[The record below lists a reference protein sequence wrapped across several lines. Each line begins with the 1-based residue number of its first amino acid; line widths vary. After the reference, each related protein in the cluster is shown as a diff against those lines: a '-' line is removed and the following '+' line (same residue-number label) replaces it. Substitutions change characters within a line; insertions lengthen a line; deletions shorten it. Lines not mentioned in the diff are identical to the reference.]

1 MARQSCL
8 GSRCFVNTR
17 ELLAL
22 ARALSEWVPGVGL
35 LFGRQRT
42 GLPGT

>member
-8 GSRCFVNTR
+8 GSRYFVNTR

-35 LFGRQRT
+35 LLGRQRT